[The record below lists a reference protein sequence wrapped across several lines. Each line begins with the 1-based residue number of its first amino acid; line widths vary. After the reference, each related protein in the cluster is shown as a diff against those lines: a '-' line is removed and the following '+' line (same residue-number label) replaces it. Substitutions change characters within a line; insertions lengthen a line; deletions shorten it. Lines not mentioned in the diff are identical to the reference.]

1 MQAAYWPWKVIV
13 PDSDSEIVINGKSR
27 AKQTKNKRNAA
38 DDDESVSSFKCSND
52 SGSDD
57 DESDVLSLTSDS
69 DASSDSNK
77 AYRRNMSAKV
87 KRKQTHFSDRLSEL
101 QQKIS
106 QLEEEKQQLR
116 DAHAQEIKTKV
127 DQQTL

>member
-1 MQAAYWPWKVIV
+1 MHTDRDKFFVL
-13 PDSDSEIVINGKSR
+13 DSDSEIVINGKSR
-27 AKQTKNKRNAA
+27 AKQTKKKRDAA
-38 DDDESVSSFKCSND
+38 DDDDESVSSFKCSND
-52 SGSDD
+52 SGSDV

-101 QQKIS
+101 QQKIA

-127 DQQTL
+127 EQQTL